1 MRSSEWF
8 AGNDETAV
16 SHRVVMRSVGLEVPA
31 NNDKPIIGIADS
43 SSDLNPCNLPLR
55 ALVDDVKAE
64 LREIDASELS
74 EHSTRFEALHGKL
87 QEALSTIDGL

>member
-1 MRSSEWF
+1 MSFNNSGEQDQRTS
-8 AGNDETAV
+8 AV
-16 SHRVVMRSVGLEVPA
+16 EVT
-31 NNDKPIIGIADS
+31 
-43 SSDLNPCNLPLR
+43 
-55 ALVDDVKAE
+55 LVDDVKAE